1 MWKFYRSELLRAQKV
16 NFLHPRNNQYDNYVP
31 QSWVELDNGLSWLFT
46 NRLSATRLMK
56 VKRMGITEI
65 LRRIWLFSANKI
77 KSSESFKPTQLII
90 ELNSPLWHITVT
102 QMVKFK
108 WAKVRLRI
116 FKWSQLKAFNEPY
129 LFQLSVPNG
138 HKISKS

>member
-56 VKRMGITEI
+56 VNRVGITEI
-65 LRRIWLFSANKI
+65 LRWIWLFSANKI
-77 KSSESFKPTQLII
+77 KSSESFSKQPTQLIVKQNSSLRHI
-90 ELNSPLWHITVT
+90 IFTIKRTRNSMYRWHPIFDTNTPLPKYTVLHTLNI
-102 QMVKFK
+102 
-108 WAKVRLRI
+108 
-116 FKWSQLKAFNEPY
+116 
-129 LFQLSVPNG
+129 
-138 HKISKS
+138 